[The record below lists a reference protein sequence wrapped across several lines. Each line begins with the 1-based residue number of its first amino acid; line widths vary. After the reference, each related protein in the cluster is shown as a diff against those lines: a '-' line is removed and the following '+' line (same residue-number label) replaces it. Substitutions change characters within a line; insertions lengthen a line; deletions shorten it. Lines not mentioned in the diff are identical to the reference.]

1 MRTTSRIGGL
11 SIGVFSTLL
20 LSFLI
25 FRGAVYAQDPKEVA
39 IEPAVAERLLTSFV
53 RENKSDSVTATI
65 IRVIDKSIPVGPSCS
80 SSSSGTISATT
91 DEDGKVRGTT
101 DSDTVTT
108 CSQKYDHYQ
117 RMTVVLND
125 SLNPDAFYLLE
136 TECAQSQFAM
146 IGIFPAK
153 FHDPCLMPAERT
165 TGPVV
170 IKAGKH
176 GTFYVEVYLTPPPR
190 KLGDK
195 PKGEAYKFAVLRMT
209 RQIVEHK

>member
-1 MRTTSRIGGL
+1 MQTTPRIRAIPI
-11 SIGVFSTLL
+11 SIVSTLL
-20 LSFLI
+20 LSLPI
-25 FRGAVYAQDPKEVA
+25 SRSALHPQDPKEVA

-53 RENKSDSVTATI
+53 RENKGHSVTATI
-65 IRVIDKSIPVGPSCS
+65 IRVIDKAIPLGPSCS
-80 SSSSGTISATT
+80 SSSSGTVTGTT
-91 DEDGKVRGTT
+91 DENGKVRGTT
-101 DSDTVTT
+101 DSDTTTT
-108 CSQKYDHYQ
+108 CRQKYDHYQ
-117 RMTVVLND
+117 RMTVVLDD

-146 IGIFPAK
+146 IGIVPVK

-176 GTFYVEVYLTPPPR
+176 GTFYVEVYLTPPLR

-195 PKGEAYKFAVLRMT
+195 PKGGTYKFAVLKMT
-209 RQIVEHK
+209 RQIFEHQ